1 VKRVLLAVLLVGV
14 TAIWGW
20 TFVVVK
26 DATAAY
32 GVVGFLAIR
41 FAIAAA
47 ALGPVCLKRVTWRTL
62 RAGVA
67 IGVAMAAGYLL
78 QTFGLQYTMPTNSGL
93 ITGLFVVFAPISAKA
108 FFRVRLDRAILV
120 SVVISLIGL
129 VLLTGQMPGEFR
141 VGDFLTLG
149 CAAAFGLHIALL
161 SRYARDHD
169 ALVLALGQM
178 LAAAVLFGAA
188 WPFVEPMALPSGQ
201 VWLSLLLVGVVASAL
216 AFYIQTLVQQRLSA
230 AGTAVILTMEPVF
243 AVLFGYWLAG
253 DRLTAIQVA
262 GAACVLAAQVWAT
275 AWGLRRRDEAQ
286 RSVTPPGGQRRQLPH
301 AGLKA
306 TIEGPEGPGK
316 KN

>member
-1 VKRVLLAVLLVGV
+1 VKRVLLVVLLVGV

-20 TFVVVK
+20 TFVVVR

-47 ALGPVCLKRVTWRTL
+47 ALGPICLKRVTWRTL
-62 RAGVA
+62 RAGAA

-78 QTFGLQYTMPTNSGL
+78 QTFGLQYTTPTNSGL

-108 FFRVRLDRAILV
+108 FFRVRMDWTLLV

-129 VLLTGQMPGEFR
+129 VLLTGQMPGELR

-161 SRYARDHD
+161 SRYARGHD

-188 WPFVEPMALPSGQ
+188 WPFVEPMAQPSGQ
-201 VWLSLLLVGVVASAL
+201 VWLSLLMVVVASAL
-216 AFYIQTLVQQRLSA
+216 AFYIQTLVQQHLSA
-230 AGTAVILTMEPVF
+230 AGTAIILTMEPVF

-262 GAACVLAAQVWAT
+262 GAVCVLAAQVWAT
-275 AWGLRRRDEAQ
+275 AWGLRRRDEA
-286 RSVTPPGGQRRQLPH
+286 
-301 AGLKA
+301 
-306 TIEGPEGPGK
+306 
-316 KN
+316 

>member
-1 VKRVLLAVLLVGV
+1 VKRILLTALLIGV

-47 ALGPVCLKRVTWRTL
+47 ALGSICLKRATGRTL
-62 RAGVA
+62 RAGAA

-78 QTFGLQYTMPTNSGL
+78 QTFGLQYTTPTHSGL
-93 ITGLFVVFAPISAKA
+93 ITGLFVVFAPMSAGA
-108 FFRVRLDRAILV
+108 FFRVRLDWTLLV
-120 SVVISLIGL
+120 SVAISLVGL

-141 VGDFLTLG
+141 AGDFLTLG

-161 SRYARDHD
+161 SRYAREHD

-188 WPFVEPMALPSGQ
+188 WPFVEPMARPSGQ
-201 VWLSLLLVGVVASAL
+201 VWLSLLLTGLVASAL
-216 AFYIQTLVQQRLSA
+216 AFYIQTVVQQRLSA
-230 AGTAVILTMEPVF
+230 AGTAIILTMEPVF
-243 AVLFGYWLAG
+243 AAFFGYWLAG
-253 DRLTAIQVA
+253 DRLTAIQIT
-262 GAACVLAAQVWAT
+262 GAACILAAQVWAT
-275 AWGLRRRDEAQ
+275 AWGLRRRNGA
-286 RSVTPPGGQRRQLPH
+286 S
-301 AGLKA
+301 
-306 TIEGPEGPGK
+306 
-316 KN
+316 